1 MDADIKGCLNQINRS
16 WKAFEHN
23 GKPMTKLQVKAVLQ
37 YGISKGYESVSQI
50 TNEETDLVLNNLK
63 SKSK

>member
-23 GKPMTKLQVKAVLQ
+23 GKPMTKTQVKKVLE
-37 YGISKGYESVSQI
+37 YGLSKGYETVSQI
-50 TNEETDLVLNNLK
+50 TDQEVNKILNQ
-63 SKSK
+63 